1 MHIYG
6 ATTCKRPRSNHRRFK
21 ERPEK
26 KDTHTHLSIKEATRR
41 EDKESNPRMTWIRAS
56 YFGWARK
63 MTRLAVRSCAASRVY
78 AQITSLVATQDRTAS
93 LVTRIVPQHV
103 LIIGTCCQEKSQ
115 LTKIKACLILW
126 LGTEND
132 TPPNGYCA
140 ASRVYAQITS
150 LLGTQHPVGGVSH
163 T

>member
-1 MHIYG
+1 MVQQHVRDHVLIIG
-6 ATTCKRPRSNHRRFK
+6 VS
-21 ERPEK
+21 K
-26 KDTHTHLSIKEATRR
+26 KDPKKKTHTHLSIKEATRR

-56 YFGWARK
+56 YFGW
-63 MTRLAVRSCAASRVY
+63 

-150 LLGTQHPVGGVSH
+150 LLGTQHPVGGVSY